1 MKYFGTDG
9 FRGRANENLCVEHAL
24 KIGQFLGW
32 YFGKHSGNKSP
43 KCVIGKDTRR
53 SSYMFEYAL
62 AAGLTSSGCDAY
74 LMHVTSTPSVSYI
87 TKTEKFNFGIMI
99 TASHN
104 PYHDNGIKIIDK
116 DGYKMDEEVLAMAEQ
131 YIDGEISIEAA
142 PSEGI
147 GRCQDYLMGRNKYIS
162 YLCSIPNHSFR
173 GYRIGLDC
181 ANGCAS
187 TLAKTVFD
195 MLGADTYVCA
205 NTPDGFNINKDCGS
219 THMEKFRK
227 FVTDNEL
234 DMGFAFDGDADRC
247 LCVDERGN
255 IVDGDGIIYTASNYL
270 KDKGQLVDDT
280 AVVTVMSNL
289 GLFLALKDKG
299 INTVTTDVGD
309 KYVSAQI
316 KEHDYSVGGE
326 QSGHIIFNRYA
337 CTGDGILTAIMMT
350 QICVDKKTVFS
361 NLTNGLNI
369 LPQKLKN
376 ITVNNKD
383 EIMEKKEVLDY
394 IDKTNKELDGVGRL
408 LLRKSGTEPL
418 IRIMVEHQTLK
429 KCDEYIKDAEE
440 FIAEYVK

>member
-227 FVTDNEL
+227 FVTDNDKLFVVAKETGEEIL
-234 DMGFAFDGDADRC
+234 IAEKEGIGDYRNKTFFNNGKLFAALSADEYSDFFSGAEGSGSPWIWTIDGETLEKSRIAQGDFEDIKLVSSSSEIFAY
-247 LCVDERGN
+247 
-255 IVDGDGIIYTASNYL
+255 DG
-270 KDKGQLVDDT
+270 KDFFMIDID
-280 AVVTVMSNL
+280 
-289 GLFLALKDKG
+289 
-299 INTVTTDVGD
+299 
-309 KYVSAQI
+309 
-316 KEHDYSVGGE
+316 
-326 QSGHIIFNRYA
+326 SGKI
-337 CTGDGILTAIMMT
+337 
-350 QICVDKKTVFS
+350 
-361 NLTNGLNI
+361 
-369 LPQKLKN
+369 
-376 ITVNNKD
+376 
-383 EIMEKKEVLDY
+383 EKKSFY
-394 IDKTNKELDGVGRL
+394 
-408 LLRKSGTEPL
+408 
-418 IRIMVEHQTLK
+418 
-429 KCDEYIKDAEE
+429 
-440 FIAEYVK
+440 